1 MDFNSLKD
9 RHREIRD
16 TLPENIS
23 LRVHRALSWL
33 DCAEQNDNDDAKFI
47 FLWISFN
54 SAYAHEIE
62 DRRHFKERKVL
73 VNFLKLL
80 LEVDSDKT
88 LYGIAW
94 DEFPKSIR
102 LLLSNKYVFQFYW
115 DYQNQKITEDEWE
128 YLFESAKISAQNALG
143 SMDTVK
149 ILAIVFDR
157 LYTLR
162 NQLIHGGATWN
173 GSVNREQIR
182 DGVNI
187 LSRLVPAII
196 FIMMNN
202 KPRIIGQP
210 CYPVKT

>member
-1 MDFNSLKD
+1 
-9 RHREIRD
+9 
-16 TLPENIS
+16 
-23 LRVHRALSWL
+23 
-33 DCAEQNDNDDAKFI
+33 
-47 FLWISFN
+47 
-54 SAYAHEIE
+54 
-62 DRRHFKERKVL
+62 
-73 VNFLKLL
+73 
-80 LEVDSDKT
+80 
-88 LYGIAW
+88 
-94 DEFPKSIR
+94 
-102 LLLSNKYVFQFYW
+102 
-115 DYQNQKITEDEWE
+115 
-128 YLFESAKISAQNALG
+128 
-143 SMDTVK
+143 VK